1 MGYDLH
7 ITRKVN
13 WFDAS
18 PSITL
23 DDWLEYVAND
33 PEIQHRGFA
42 ETPTADGGVLRNRR
56 ACASGK
62 NIHPA
67 KIGKTP
73 HVFGGAEA
81 TSLSKILIKKSGGKC
96 GLSPNLSKPKSREK
110 RENIMAV
117 MARAS

>member
-33 PEIQHRGFA
+33 PEGW
-42 ETPTADGGVLRNRR
+42 NRR

>member
-42 ETPTADGGVLRNRR
+42 ETPTADGLERIFTRQK
-56 ACASGK
+56 SGK
-62 NIHPA
+62 RRM
-67 KIGKTP
+67 
-73 HVFGGAEA
+73 
-81 TSLSKILIKKSGGKC
+81 SLVERRQHRCQKS
-96 GLSPNLSKPKSREK
+96 
-110 RENIMAV
+110 
-117 MARAS
+117 